1 MKKIVKVTFILM
13 FILGLICGMLIGFVR
28 PFLQENFINF
38 TSLLIAY
45 SMIIGSFGI
54 VYVIVCNNKYVA

>member
-13 FILGLICGMLIGFVR
+13 FILGLICGMLIGFIR
-28 PFLQENFINF
+28 PFVQENFINF
-38 TSLLIAY
+38 TSLLISY

-54 VYVIVCNNKYVA
+54 VYVIVSNNKYVA

>member
-13 FILGLICGMLIGFVR
+13 FILGLICGMLIGFIR
-28 PFLQENFINF
+28 PFVQENFINF